1 MEALLRR
8 MVRETRAK
16 REREDEK
23 LFQRHYSRGADEAEA
38 PGAAVPLPGRRRYQ
52 RIMNELYL
60 RELSGPL
67 VAEDMAKMFSPVP
80 FGESHESA
88 FTRLR
93 HQRGRADAFMR
104 GVGRAAT
111 RGSAGSA

>member
-16 REREDEK
+16 REREDEL
-23 LFQRHYSRGADEAEA
+23 LFQRHHSRGAPDEAEA
-38 PGAAVPLPGRRRYQ
+38 AGAVPLPGRRRYQ

-67 VAEDMAKMFSPVP
+67 VAEDMAMMFSPVP

-93 HQRGRADAFMR
+93 HQRGRVTWWR
-104 GVGRAAT
+104 G
-111 RGSAGSA
+111 